1 MSFLRR
7 VTMPLLCELWFE
19 GIGDSHTLPAMRDLL
34 RHTSR
39 NLTDLRFDHC
49 AAATDSIMS
58 QATKCHMRL
67 QSLCVRGS
75 LALTRR
81 GVRCVCRRLQR
92 LTALDLSAC
101 RCVGDATLKMLSRSL
116 PALQVCFVWLPL
128 LPSVLLVLLQLL
140 LGHLSVL
147 LFGAEM
153 QMMEPCQKL

>member
-1 MSFLRR
+1 
-7 VTMPLLCELWFE
+7 MPLLCELWFE

-81 GVRCVCRRLQR
+81 GVRCVCRRL
-92 LTALDLSAC
+92 TAAQGS
-101 RCVGDATLKMLSRSL
+101 S
-116 PALQVCFVWLPL
+116 
-128 LPSVLLVLLQLL
+128 
-140 LGHLSVL
+140 
-147 LFGAEM
+147 
-153 QMMEPCQKL
+153 